1 MGPGDEHGHPGAG
14 PAAVSTTVLTRR
26 RRGDPPAA
34 DDPKWCQGRSIDAFG
49 RRVRPCPRAATLRV
63 TGTHRLT
70 ADLCWQH
77 ARVAVD
83 RPRLVRDWLL
93 QELTARGAPVPGPAA
108 PVEPAVAESEV
119 RHDLTLRVAA
129 QLASIVEVRGALS
142 AAFRSGGWPD
152 DLMPLVVLAVGEAV
166 ANAIEHGSGPG
177 GAIEVAVTVRPEWAA
192 VRVVDEGRVGAAVP
206 LVVPVRPSA
215 TDTRG
220 RGLLLMLDVAERI
233 EVDAAGSGTSVLLRF
248 ARGEQASPPSPPSA
262 RTTPDPRA
270 GSRT

>member
-1 MGPGDEHGHPGAG
+1 MGPGDENGHRDGG
-14 PAAVSTTVLTRR
+14 PAAVSTTVLARR
-26 RRGDPPAA
+26 RRGDPAAA
-34 DDPKWCQGRSIDAFG
+34 DDPNRCQGRSIDGFG
-49 RRVRPCPRAATLRV
+49 RRVRPCPRAATIRV

-93 QELTARGAPVPGPAA
+93 QELTAGGAPVPGPAA
-108 PVEPAVAESEV
+108 PAAPAVAGSDL

-129 QLASIVEVRGALS
+129 QLASIAEVRGALS

-152 DLMPLVVLAVGEAV
+152 ELMPLVVLAVGEAV

-220 RGLLLMLDVAERI
+220 RGLLLMLDVAERV

-248 ARGEQASPPSPPSA
+248 ARGERAALRRPGSA
-262 RTTPDPRA
+262 IPRP
-270 GSRT
+270 G